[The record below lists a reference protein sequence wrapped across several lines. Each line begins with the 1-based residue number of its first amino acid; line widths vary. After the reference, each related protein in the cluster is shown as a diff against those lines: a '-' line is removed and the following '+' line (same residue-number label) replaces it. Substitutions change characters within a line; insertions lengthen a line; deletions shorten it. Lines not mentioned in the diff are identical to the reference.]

1 VPAPATPTTPW
12 SRREGRL
19 SLTDRWAIA
28 LTAVRTRLASS
39 RQAHPPPIELDPRA
53 LDSITPPQDNCSRA
67 TLAWAAKVQPA
78 WLLQH
83 ALRTYAWARLLALGG
98 GHTHDAALLCAAS
111 LLHDLGLTPS
121 AAEPGD
127 GCFAVRGAK
136 AAGQFLVR
144 NGASPEHAHRVA
156 CAIALH
162 LDMHVGPEH
171 GIEAHLLNAA
181 AALDVV
187 GRRSRELA
195 PALKQ
200 AVLARHPRLGMKAA
214 LCACMRREAGNAAST
229 RMGLYVGRFG
239 FLDLIEKAPFDE

>member
-1 VPAPATPTTPW
+1 MPTPATLPIPW
-12 SRREGRL
+12 SRRDGRL
-19 SLTDRWAIA
+19 SLADRWALA
-28 LTAVRTRLASS
+28 LSAVRTRLAS
-39 RQAHPPPIELDPRA
+39 RREAHPPPLGLDPRA
-53 LDSITPPQDNCSRA
+53 LDSIAPPQDARSQA
-67 TLAWAAKVQPA
+67 TLTWAAEVQPA

-98 GHTHDAALLCAAS
+98 GHAHDAALLYAAS
-111 LLHDLGLTPS
+111 LLHDLGLTPI
-121 AAEPGD
+121 AAEPGH

-136 AAGQFLVR
+136 AAERFLESA
-144 NGASPEHAHRVA
+144 GASPQHVHGVA

-162 LDMHVGPEH
+162 LDVRVGAEQ
-171 GIEAHLLNAA
+171 GIEAHLLNAGA
-181 AALDVV
+181 GLDVV

-214 LCACMRREAGNAAST
+214 LCACMRREVGNAPDT